1 MIPTRTPTH
10 APLRPKPLQALD
22 ERRPHGRRGRGLGSA
37 LSNVLIAALAL
48 AFVAYLAWTA
58 WDYTRV
64 EVDLIGLENNEF
76 LLPTEGDGRQIGV
89 KLSPDTRIEEVQ
101 LLVDGEPAAEDLGVE
116 NGVHRWLIPQ
126 FEERSY
132 DLSMEVTRPMLGP
145 TTVEWTY
152 TVDGTQ
158 PELTVTEPG
167 TVEMDAEVVIPG
179 SVNEEVTLT
188 VNGEEVDVDRDGTFE
203 LRYDRPPLGFLEI
216 EARDLAGNTTSQ
228 RIRVPVSYPEIRA
241 VHVSAAAWAD
251 DELRSG
257 VMRLID
263 EGRINAVQLDIKDEL
278 GVIGYDSDVDL
289 ANEIGAD
296 QPPIYDAE
304 EALDTLHELGMHVIG
319 RVVAFRD
326 PILAEH
332 AADTGQTDMLAQG
345 TDGEALDIYRGGFT
359 NFAHPDVQQYNL
371 DVAVEAA
378 ELGFDD
384 IMFDY
389 IRRPDGDLNG
399 MVFDGLM
406 GPDEAPEEDRS
417 DEVTATILDY
427 LERSHVELREQGA
440 YQGAA
445 VFGIAAKRGDQI
457 GQEAGEMV
465 AHLDYISPMLYPSHF
480 GEDEYNVKSPT
491 AEPGKIVERSMRE
504 FVEVVEPWGVPLV
517 PWLQDFTLGSATPY
531 GDAEVRQQIDA
542 AYRESGNGFLLWNAS
557 VRYHGGAL
565 EPAEG

>member
-10 APLRPKPLQALD
+10 VPLQPKPLQALD
-22 ERRPHGRRGRGLGSA
+22 ERGTRRRRGRSLGSS
-37 LSNVLIAALAL
+37 LSNLLIAAVAL
-48 AFVAYLAWTA
+48 AFVAYVAWAA

-76 LLPTEGDGRQIGV
+76 LLPTEGDGRQVGV
-89 KLSPDTRIEEVQ
+89 TLSPSTRIEEVQ
-101 LLVDGEPAAEDLGVE
+101 LLVDGEPAAEDLGVD
-116 NGVHRWLIPQ
+116 GDVHSWLIPQ

-132 DLSMEVTRPMLGP
+132 HLSMEVTRPLLGP
-145 TTVEWTY
+145 TTVDWTY
-152 TVDGTQ
+152 TVDGTE
-158 PELTVTEPG
+158 PELIVTEPG
-167 TVEMDAEVVIPG
+167 SVEMDAEVVITG

-188 VNGEEVDVDRDGTFE
+188 VNGEEADVDGDGTFE
-203 LRYDRPPLGFLEI
+203 LTYDRPPLGFLEI
-216 EARDLAGNTTSQ
+216 EAADRAGNTASQ
-228 RIRVPVSYPEIRA
+228 RVRVPVTYPEIRA

-251 DELRSG
+251 DELRAG

-278 GVIGYDSDVDL
+278 GIIGYDSDVDL
-289 ANEIGAD
+289 ADEIGAD
-296 QPPIYDAE
+296 QPIYDPE
-304 EALDTLHELGMHVIG
+304 EALDTLHGLGMHVIG

-332 AADTGQTDMLAQG
+332 AADTGQMDMLAQG

-389 IRRPDGDLNG
+389 IRRPDGDLNQ

-406 GPDEAPEEDRS
+406 GPDEASEDDRS

-427 LERSHVELREQGA
+427 LERTHIELREQGT

-445 VFGIAAKRGDQI
+445 VFGIAANRGDQI

-465 AHLDYISPMLYPSHF
+465 AHLDYMSPMLYPSHF
-480 GEDEYNVKSPT
+480 GEGEYNVKVPN

-504 FVEVVEPWGVPLV
+504 FVDVVEPWGVPLV
-517 PWLQDFTLGSATPY
+517 PWLQDFSLGGTQY

-542 AYRESGNGFLLWNAS
+542 AYGENSNGFLLWNAS

-565 EPAEG
+565 DPAGG

>member
-1 MIPTRTPTH
+1 M
-10 APLRPKPLQALD
+10 
-22 ERRPHGRRGRGLGSA
+22 
-37 LSNVLIAALAL
+37 
-48 AFVAYLAWTA
+48 
-58 WDYTRV
+58 
-64 EVDLIGLENNEF
+64 DLIGLENDEF

-89 KLSPDTRIEEVQ
+89 KLAPDTRIEEVQ
-101 LLVDGEPAAEDLGVE
+101 LLVDGEPAADDLGVT
-116 NGVHRWLIPQ
+116 NGVHSWLIPQ

-132 DLSMEVTRPMLGP
+132 HLSMEVTRPLLGP

-152 TVDGTQ
+152 TVDGTE

-188 VNGEEVDVDRDGTFE
+188 VNGDEVDVDRDGTFE
-203 LRYDRPPLGFLEI
+203 LQYDRPPLGFLEI
-216 EARDLAGNTTSQ
+216 EAEDLAGNTTNQ
-228 RIRVPVSYPEIRA
+228 RIRVPVAYPEIRA

-251 DELRSG
+251 DGLRAG

-263 EGRINAVQLDIKDEL
+263 EGRINVVQLDIKDEA
-278 GVIGYDSDVDL
+278 GVIGYDSDVGL

-296 QPPIYDAE
+296 KPIYDPR
-304 EALDTLHELGMHVIG
+304 EALDTLHDLGMHVIG

-332 AADTGQTDMLAQG
+332 AAEGGQMDMLVQG

-389 IRRPDGDLNG
+389 IRRPDGYLEN
-399 MVFDGLM
+399 MVFPGLP
-406 GPDEAPEEDRS
+406 GPDEAEEDDRS
-417 DEVTATILDY
+417 DLVTATILDY
-427 LERSHVELREQGA
+427 LERTHVELRDQGTF
-440 YQGAA
+440 QGAA
-445 VFGIAAKRGDQI
+445 VFGIAANRGNQI

-465 AHLDYISPMLYPSHF
+465 AHLDYMAPMLYPSHF
-480 GEDEYNVKSPT
+480 GEGEYNVKVPN

-517 PWLQDFTLGSATPY
+517 PWLQDFSLGGTQY

-542 AYRESGNGFLLWNAS
+542 AYGENSNGFLLWNAG

-565 EPAEG
+565 DPAEG

>member
-1 MIPTRTPTH
+1 
-10 APLRPKPLQALD
+10 
-22 ERRPHGRRGRGLGSA
+22 
-37 LSNVLIAALAL
+37 
-48 AFVAYLAWTA
+48 
-58 WDYTRV
+58 
-64 EVDLIGLENNEF
+64 
-76 LLPTEGDGRQIGV
+76 
-89 KLSPDTRIEEVQ
+89 
-101 LLVDGEPAAEDLGVE
+101 
-116 NGVHRWLIPQ
+116 
-126 FEERSY
+126 
-132 DLSMEVTRPMLGP
+132 MEVTRPLLGP

-152 TVDGTQ
+152 TVDGTE

-179 SVNEEVTLT
+179 SVDEEVTLT
-188 VNGEEVDVDRDGTFE
+188 VNGEEADVDGDGSFE
-203 LRYDRPPLGFLEI
+203 LKYDRPPLGFLEI
-216 EARDLAGNTTSQ
+216 EAEDRAGNTTTQ
-228 RIRVPVSYPEIRA
+228 RIRVPVAYPEIRA

-278 GVIGYDSDVDL
+278 GIIGYDSDVDL

-296 QPPIYDAE
+296 RAIYDAR
-304 EALDTLHELGMHVIG
+304 EALDTLHERGMHVIG

-326 PILAEH
+326 PILAAH
-332 AADTGQTDMLAQG
+332 AAESDQMDMLVQG

-371 DVAVEAA
+371 DVAIEAA

-389 IRRPDGDLNG
+389 IRRPDGFLEN
-399 MVFDGLM
+399 MVFPGLP
-406 GPDEAPEEDRS
+406 GPDEADEADRS
-417 DEVTATILDY
+417 DLVTATILDY
-427 LERSHVELREQGA
+427 LERTHAELREEGA

-445 VFGIAAKRGDQI
+445 VFGIAAKRGEQI

-480 GEDEYNVKSPT
+480 GPGEYNVKSPT
-491 AEPGKIVERSMRE
+491 AEPGAIVERSMRE

-517 PWLQDFTLGSATPY
+517 PWLQDFSLGAVPLRRRR
-531 GDAEVRQQIDA
+531 GPPADRRRLRGEQQ
-542 AYRESGNGFLLWNAS
+542 RFP
-557 VRYHGGAL
+557 AL
-565 EPAEG
+565 ERQRPLPRWRARPVGELAGPRG

>member
-1 MIPTRTPTH
+1 M
-10 APLRPKPLQALD
+10 
-22 ERRPHGRRGRGLGSA
+22 
-37 LSNVLIAALAL
+37 LSNLLIAAVAL
-48 AFVAYLAWTA
+48 AFVAYVAWAA

-64 EVDLIGLENNEF
+64 EVDLVGLENNEY
-76 LLPTEGDGRQIGV
+76 LLPTEGDGRQVGV
-89 KLSPDTRIEEVQ
+89 TLAPDNRIEEVQ

-116 NGVHRWLIPQ
+116 DGVHSWLIPQ
-126 FEERSY
+126 FEERTY
-132 DLSMEVTRPMLGP
+132 DLSMEVTRPLLGP
-145 TTVEWTY
+145 TTVNWTY
-152 TVDGTQ
+152 TVDGTE
-158 PELTVTEPG
+158 PELTVAEPG
-167 TVEMDAEVVIPG
+167 TVAMDAEVVIPG

-188 VNGEEVDVDRDGTFE
+188 VNGEEADVDDDGSFE
-203 LRYDRPPLGFLEI
+203 LTYDRPPLGFLEI
-216 EARDLAGNTTSQ
+216 EAEDLAGNSTTQ
-228 RIRVPVSYPEIRA
+228 RIRVPVEYPEIRA

-251 DELRSG
+251 DELRAG

-278 GVIGYDSDVDL
+278 GIIGYDSDVDL

-296 QPPIYDAE
+296 RPMYDPK
-304 EALDTLHELGMHVIG
+304 EALDTLHERGMHVIG

-332 AADTGQTDMLAQG
+332 AADEGQMDMLAQG

-389 IRRPDGDLNG
+389 IRRPDGDLNQ

-406 GPDEAPEEDRS
+406 GPDEAPEGERS

-427 LERSHVELREQGA
+427 LERTHVELREHGT

-480 GEDEYNVKSPT
+480 GPDEYNVKSPT

-517 PWLQDFTLGSATPY
+517 PWLQDFSLGGTQY

-542 AYRESGNGFLLWNAS
+542 AYGESAGGFLLWNAS

-565 EPAEG
+565 DPAG

>member
-10 APLRPKPLQALD
+10 VPLQSKPLQALD
-22 ERRPHGRRGRGLGSA
+22 ERRPHRRRGRGLGSA
-37 LSNVLIAALAL
+37 LSNVVIAAVAL
-48 AFVAYLAWTA
+48 AFVAYVAWAA

-64 EVDLIGLENNEF
+64 EVDLIGLENDEY

-89 KLSPDTRIEEVQ
+89 KLAPDTRIEEVQ

-116 NGVHRWLIPQ
+116 DGVHSWLIPQ

-132 DLSMEVTRPMLGP
+132 QLSMEVTRPLLGP
-145 TTVEWTY
+145 TTMHWTY
-152 TVDGTQ
+152 TVDGTE

-167 TVEMDAEVVIPG
+167 TVEMDAEVVISG
-179 SVNEEVTLT
+179 TVNEEVTLT
-188 VNGEEVDVDRDGTFE
+188 VNGEEVDVDGDGTFE
-203 LRYDRPPLGFLEI
+203 LTYDRPPLGFLEI
-216 EARDLAGNTTSQ
+216 EAEDLAGNTTSQ
-228 RIRVPVSYPEIRA
+228 RIRVPVAYPEIRA
-241 VHVSAAAWAD
+241 VHVSAAAWAN

-278 GVIGYDSDVDL
+278 GIIGYDSDVDL

-296 QPPIYDAE
+296 QPPIYDVR
-304 EALDTLHELGMHVIG
+304 EALDTLHDRGVHVIG

-332 AADTGQTDMLAQG
+332 ASESGQMDMLVQG

-389 IRRPDGDLNG
+389 IRRPDGYLEN
-399 MVFDGLM
+399 MVFPGLP
-406 GPDEAPEEDRS
+406 GPDEVEEDDRS
-417 DEVTATILDY
+417 DLVTATILDY
-427 LERSHVELREQGA
+427 LERTHVELRDEGA

-445 VFGIAAKRGDQI
+445 VFGIAANRGDQI

-465 AHLDYISPMLYPSHF
+465 AHLDYMSPMLYPSHF
-480 GEDEYNVKSPT
+480 GEGEYNVKVPN

-517 PWLQDFTLGSATPY
+517 PWLQDFSLGGTQY

-542 AYRESGNGFLLWNAS
+542 AYGENSNGFLLWNAS

-565 EPAEG
+565 DPAEG

>member
-1 MIPTRTPTH
+1 MIPTRQPSH
-10 APLRPKPLQALD
+10 VQLQPKPLQALD
-22 ERRPHGRRGRGLGSA
+22 ERRGRRRPGRGLGSS
-37 LSNVLIAALAL
+37 LSNLLIAAVAL
-48 AFVAYLAWTA
+48 AFVAYVAWAA

-64 EVDLIGLENNEF
+64 EVALVGLENDEF

-116 NGVHRWLIPQ
+116 NGVHSWLIPQ
-126 FEERSY
+126 FEERTY
-132 DLSMEVTRPMLGP
+132 HLSMEVTRPLLGP
-145 TTVEWTY
+145 TTVDWTY
-152 TVDGTQ
+152 TVDGTE

-179 SVNEEVTLT
+179 TVDEEVTLT
-188 VNGEEVDVDRDGTFE
+188 VGGEEVDVDGDGTFE
-203 LRYDRPPLGFLEI
+203 LKYDRPPLGFLEI
-216 EARDLAGNTTSQ
+216 VAEDLAGNTTSQ
-228 RIRVPVSYPEIRA
+228 RIRVPVAYPEIRA

-278 GVIGYDSDVDL
+278 GIIGYDSDVDL

-296 QPPIYDAE
+296 KAIYDAG
-304 EALDTLHELGMHVIG
+304 EALDTLHELGIHVIG

-332 AADTGQTDMLAQG
+332 AADNGQMDMLVQG

-389 IRRPDGDLNG
+389 IRRPDGFIEN
-399 MVFDGLM
+399 MVFPGLL
-406 GPDEAPEEDRS
+406 GPEAEKVDR
-417 DEVTATILDY
+417 DAEVTATILEY
-427 LERSHVELREQGA
+427 LERTHTELRDEGTF
-440 YQGAA
+440 QGAA

-480 GEDEYNVKSPT
+480 GEDEYNVKNPT
-491 AEPGKIVERSMRE
+491 AEPGKIVERTMRE

-517 PWLQDFTLGSATPY
+517 PWLQDFSLGGTPY

-542 AYRESGNGFLLWNAS
+542 AYGENSNGFLLWNAS

-565 EPAEG
+565 DPAGG

>member
-10 APLRPKPLQALD
+10 VPLRPKPLQALD

-48 AFVAYLAWTA
+48 AFFAYVAWMA

-101 LLVDGEPAAEDLGVE
+101 LLVDGEPAADDLGVE
-116 NGVHRWLIPQ
+116 NGVHSWLIPQ

-188 VNGEEVDVDRDGTFE
+188 VNGEEADVESDGTFE
-203 LRYDRPPLGFLEI
+203 LVYDRPPLGFLEI
-216 EARDLAGNTTSQ
+216 EAVDRAGNSTSQ
-228 RIRVPVSYPEIRA
+228 RIRVPVAYPEIRA

-251 DELRSG
+251 DGLRAG

-263 EGRINAVQLDIKDEL
+263 EGRINAVQLDIKDES
-278 GVIGYDSDVDL
+278 GVIGYDSDIPL

-296 QPPIYDAE
+296 RDIYDPK
-304 EALDTLHELGMHVIG
+304 EALATLHDLGMHVIG
-319 RVVAFRD
+319 RLVAFRD
-326 PILAEH
+326 PELAEY
-332 AADTGQTDMLAQG
+332 AAETGRTDMLAQG

-371 DVAVEAA
+371 DVATEAV

-389 IRRPDGDLNG
+389 IRRPDGDLNQ
-399 MVFDGLM
+399 MVFPGLL
-406 GPDEAPEEDRS
+406 GPDEASEDDRS
-417 DEVTATILDY
+417 DQVTAAILDY
-427 LERSHVELREQGA
+427 LERTHVELRDRGA

-445 VFGIAAKRGDQI
+445 VFGIAANRGYQI

-465 AHLDYISPMLYPSHF
+465 AHLDYMSPMLYPSHF
-480 GEDEYNVKSPT
+480 GEGEYNVKVPN

-517 PWLQDFTLGSATPY
+517 PWLQDFSLGGTQY
-531 GDAEVRQQIDA
+531 GDDEVRQQIDA
-542 AYRESGNGFLLWNAS
+542 AYGENANGFLLWNAS